1 MRKHIS
7 FFAADADQW
16 EADGMSIPDEDSL
29 VLAVW
34 RWFRGREDKS
44 NLSVT
49 AKVLYSMLVKRL
61 ESSEELSILRSEVG
75 KKGAAGRWQNNF
87 ANGKGNGKTDG
98 KGIRGVKWPT
108 ATATANTTA
117 TTTASSTASASV
129 KKSMGDTPMPPRV
142 RWE

>member
-16 EADGMSIPDEDSL
+16 EQDGMSIPDEDAL

-49 AKVLYSMLVKRL
+49 AKVLYSMLRKEIENEQDDS
-61 ESSEELSILRSEVG
+61 ES
-75 KKGAAGRWQNNF
+75 
-87 ANGKGNGKTDG
+87 
-98 KGIRGVKWPT
+98 
-108 ATATANTTA
+108 
-117 TTTASSTASASV
+117 
-129 KKSMGDTPMPPRV
+129 M
-142 RWE
+142 